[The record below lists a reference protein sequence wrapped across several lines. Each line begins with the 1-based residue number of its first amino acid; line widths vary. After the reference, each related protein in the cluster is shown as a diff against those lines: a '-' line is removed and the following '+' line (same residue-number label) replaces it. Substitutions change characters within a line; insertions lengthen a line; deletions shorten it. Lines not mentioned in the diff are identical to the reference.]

1 MYIKMLNLEQKRKVI
16 VTKLSGGMKR
26 KVNLG
31 IALIGNSQVVM
42 LDEPTSGMDPEARR
56 EMWDLLNS
64 LKKGRTILLTTHF
77 MEEADVL
84 GDRIA
89 IMARGQVQCYGSP
102 FFLKKRF
109 GQGYTLHVS
118 KGEDFRQ
125 IERCSQIISS
135 KISEWELMENNEQ
148 EVTYRLDNGQ
158 SAKFPEMFL
167 ELERNKDELDIVNFG
182 LDLTTMDDVFLKIG
196 ELQEKNVAGEEASMI
211 SDNVN
216 ISQLRNIDPTFQ
228 VSEID
233 ASNEKK
239 GSQSRLAAKSSSG
252 LKLVIIQIYGLILK
266 RMIYTWR

>member
-1 MYIKMLNLEQKRKVI
+1 MSKSEARKEGETYIKMLNLQPKRNVI

-89 IMARGQVQCYGSP
+89 IMARGEVQCYGSP

-109 GQGYTLHVS
+109 GQGYTLHVA
-118 KGEDFRQ
+118 KGGGFTDLAK
-125 IERCSQIISS
+125 CSEIISS
-135 KISEWELMENNEQ
+135 KVAGSELLENNQ
-148 EVTYRLDNGQ
+148 EEVLYRLDNDQ
-158 SAKFPEMFL
+158 SGKFPELFL
-167 ELERNKDELDIVNFG
+167 ELEANKAELDIANFG

-196 ELQEKNVAGEEASMI
+196 ELEGKNTGDEVAI
-211 SDNVN
+211 SDNVIN
-216 ISQLRNIDPTFQ
+216 H
-228 VSEID
+228 
-233 ASNEKK
+233 
-239 GSQSRLAAKSSSG
+239 
-252 LKLVIIQIYGLILK
+252 LK
-266 RMIYTWR
+266 